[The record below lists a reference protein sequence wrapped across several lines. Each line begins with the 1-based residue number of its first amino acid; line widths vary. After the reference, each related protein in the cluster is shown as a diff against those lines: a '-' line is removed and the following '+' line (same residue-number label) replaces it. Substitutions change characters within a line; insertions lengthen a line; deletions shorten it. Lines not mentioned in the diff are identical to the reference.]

1 MDNAIYWIGLGAL
14 LLVVELLTGSGFLL
28 FFGAS
33 AFIVAVLPL
42 VLPSITLSTQVIAFS
57 VLAVLDA
64 LCWKLILKHR
74 HSRNS
79 DKPFLNKR
87 AEQLIG
93 QNFTLQSAIVHG
105 KGRVSIGDT
114 IWQVN
119 CNEDLPIGTNVSVVG
134 IEGAVLIVRNM
145 VVLKSNK

>member
-1 MDNAIYWIGLGAL
+1 MDNAIYWIGFGAL
-14 LLVVELLTGSGFLL
+14 LFLVELLTGSGFLL

-42 VLPSITLSTQVIAFS
+42 VLPGMALSTQLIVFS

-74 HSRNS
+74 VARKS

-87 AEQLIG
+87 AEQFVG
-93 QNFTLQSAIVHG
+93 QNFTLQSAITHG
-105 KGRVSIGDT
+105 AGRISIGDT
-114 IWQVN
+114 IWQVR
-119 CNEDLPIGTNVSVVG
+119 CNEDLPIGAIVGVVG
-134 IEGAVLIVRNM
+134 IEGAVLVVRHIVAD
-145 VVLKSNK
+145 SPSE

>member
-1 MDNAIYWIGLGAL
+1 MDNALYWIGLGAL
-14 LLVVELLTGSGFLL
+14 LFLVELLTGSGFLL

-42 VLPSITLSTQVIAFS
+42 VLPGIALSTQVIVFS

-74 HSRNS
+74 QSRKS

-87 AEQLIG
+87 AEQLVG
-93 QNFTLQSAIVHG
+93 QSFTLQSAITHG
-105 KGRVSIGDT
+105 VGRISVGDS
-114 IWQVN
+114 IWQVR
-119 CNEDLPIGTNVSVVG
+119 CDEDLPIGAIISVVK
-134 IEGAVLIVRNM
+134 IEGAVLVARHITEETR
-145 VVLKSNK
+145 K

>member
-1 MDNAIYWIGLGAL
+1 MDNAMYWIGLGAL
-14 LLVVELLTGSGFLL
+14 LFVVELLTGSGFLL

-42 VLPSITLSTQVIAFS
+42 VLPNIALTTQVIAFS

-64 LCWKLILKHR
+64 LCWKLISKHR
-74 HSRNS
+74 HSRKS

-93 QNFTLQSAIVHG
+93 QNFTLQSAIIHG
-105 KGRVSIGDT
+105 AGRVSIGDT
-114 IWQVN
+114 IWQVS
-119 CNEDLPIGTNVSVVG
+119 CNEDLPIGTIVSVVG
-134 IEGAVLIVRNM
+134 IEGAVLIVRH
-145 VVLKSNK
+145 VVAVSKGG

>member
-1 MDNAIYWIGLGAL
+1 MDNTLYWIGLGAL
-14 LLVVELLTGSGFLL
+14 LFILELLTGSGFLL

-42 VLPSITLSTQVIAFS
+42 VLPDTTLSTQIIVFS
-57 VLAVLDA
+57 VLSVLDA

-74 HSRNS
+74 RARQS

-93 QNFTLQSAIVHG
+93 KNYTLQSAITHG
-105 KGRVSIGDT
+105 MGRISIGDT
-114 IWQVN
+114 IWQVK
-119 CNEDLPIGTNVSVVG
+119 CPEDLPIGAVISVVE
-134 IEGAVLIVRNM
+134 IEGAVLVVRP
-145 VVLKSNK
+145 VVNS